1 MSGTGISKP
10 EAARRQLEC
19 AIELRLADKDSL
31 AVHTLA
37 YAAFGILRDLIKH
50 QAHPMKD
57 VLAILEDQTS
67 KMGQAFRDVPNSLKH
82 ADWFPDFVLEAHS
95 NKDVHLTIA
104 FACRLWVELGNHE
117 TELMQKFAQL
127 RDPYRSGYRHSAF
140 TQFAQERPVLAE
152 QDETVWRER
161 VWGMATTTST

>member
-1 MSGTGISKP
+1 MTTGITKIDVARAQLQ
-10 EAARRQLEC
+10 EA
-19 AIELRLADKDSL
+19 LRLRLTDGNSI

-57 VLAILEDQTS
+57 VLAILEDQSS
-67 KMGQAFRDVPNSLKH
+67 KMGKAFKEVPDSLKH
-82 ADWFPDFVLEAHS
+82 ADWFPDFVLESHS

-104 FACRLWVELGNHE
+104 FACRLWVELGNCE

-127 RDPYRSGYRHSAF
+127 PNPYRPGYRHSEF
-140 TQFAQERPVLAE
+140 THFAQERPVLAE

-161 VWGMATTTST
+161 LGSMRTTTST